1 MPTLVEIGP
10 SNASQDAAQKKGSN
24 EIVEKIDTRQESN
37 PGPCVSAQVRYRYAT
52 GAGYA
57 YPGFLSYMSFH
68 LLKLTSLPFPFLWTY
83 TRHAILVYLNNL
95 LCQLLISLYSKAI
108 LINYMPTLNQRS
120 C

>member
-10 SNASQDAAQKKGSN
+10 SNASQGPAQKKGSN

-37 PGPCVSAQVRYRYAT
+37 PGYAYPAQVRYRYAT
-52 GAGYA
+52 GAVA

-83 TRHAILVYLNNL
+83 TRHAILVHLNNL